1 MDKGETYS
9 LIIRYLVLIVLA
21 FGNLW
26 LLNELLKPL
35 TAYGSYLVLSLFSN
49 AYLNGNIIMFNGLAV
64 ELVPAC
70 IAASAYFLLL
80 VINLTTPMKG
90 KTRAKSIIFSLT
102 AFLIIN
108 IIRIVVFAVLF
119 YWEFSYFDVLHR
131 ATWYFLSTL
140 MLVAVWFGTVKI
152 FKIKE
157 IPVYSDVRRILK
169 DLKGKNKR

>member
-1 MDKGETYS
+1 MKRREAYS
-9 LIIRYLVLIVLA
+9 LVLRYLLLILLA

-26 LLNELLKPL
+26 ILGKIFRPL

-49 AYLNGNIIMFNGLAV
+49 AYLNGNIIMFNGLIV
-64 ELVPAC
+64 ELIPAC
-70 IAASAYFLLL
+70 TAASAYYFLLVL
-80 VINLTTPMKG
+80 NLTTPMKRE
-90 KTRAKSIIFSLT
+90 TRAKSIIFSLT

-131 ATWYFLSTL
+131 ATWYLLSTI
-140 MLVAVWFGTVKI
+140 MIIAIWFGTVKI